1 MVVSTNETPEPS
13 KPGPTPR
20 YFPGGEQVAFF
31 ILVIAVVGGTAYM
44 LWPILVGPF
53 LGLATGSLLRRVV
66 ERRSSP
72 LKRQIT
78 ASAITTVA
86 AVLVLGPVCGVLIWT
101 AQAVANEV
109 VELSTRVDELDGMIE
124 AAADR
129 AGPLGP
135 QLRGG
140 PGELTRQLANALP
153 MLAQKA
159 GGFASAVGA
168 FLAQFMVGLLLYCL
182 ALYYTLLE
190 GAAWRT
196 RFIRALPL
204 RDTIADELL
213 SHFRQVSVSVI
224 VGGLGTTLV
233 QIVAAAIGYWLFDF
247 EAPLFWALVT
257 GVASFVPFVGTA
269 LVFIPLSLAHGFEF
283 GWLQGLLVFG
293 YGVIVIGTVDNLVRP
308 LLVRA
313 GLDIHPL
320 LVFLAVFGGL
330 ASFGLIGIFTGPLL
344 MATTISALQLYEKMS
359 ASAET

>member
-1 MVVSTNETPEPS
+1 MSSNEAPETSRRDPS
-13 KPGPTPR
+13 PR
-20 YFPGGEQVAFF
+20 YFPGGERVAFF
-31 ILVIAVVGGTAYM
+31 VLVVAVVGATAYM

-53 LGLATGSLLRRVV
+53 LGLAAGSLLRGVV
-66 ERRSSP
+66 ARRSS
-72 LKRQIT
+72 KRARHLT
-78 ASAITTVA
+78 AGVITTLAV
-86 AVLVLGPVCGVLIWT
+86 VLVLGPACGVLIWMT
-101 AQAVANEV
+101 QAIADEV
-109 VELSTRVDELDGMIE
+109 VELSTRVDELDAMID

-129 AGPLGP
+129 AGPFGP

-140 PGELTRQLANALP
+140 PGELTRQLASALP

-168 FLAQFMVGLLLYCL
+168 FLAQFMVGLLLFCM
-182 ALYYTLLE
+182 ALYYSLLE
-190 GAAWRT
+190 GAAWRA

-204 RDTIADELL
+204 RDTVADELL

-224 VGGLGTTLV
+224 VGGLGTTVV
-233 QIVAAAIGYWLFDF
+233 QIIAAGLGYWMFGF

-269 LVFIPLSLAHGFEF
+269 LVFIPLALAHGFEV

-344 MATTISALQLYEKMS
+344 MATTVSALQLYEKTT
-359 ASAET
+359 AET